1 MTRETRQWTIG
12 IVTVALCLG
21 LTAQQAFAF
30 KILEPAEGAKLRSGT
45 TITARVDLGKD
56 SNIVQVRYYWYGEQD
71 DTLVEQE
78 DTTATG
84 SIVAP
89 VALIG
94 LSDHHP
100 PFGGPLLV
108 PKDGIGPMRLLAVA
122 EISRGRLEKRSVF
135 DEILVQVE
143 PHAALTSIEFET
155 DKPLQL
161 GRAGQSSAFGHV
173 DSMGKVFELPVV
185 GEFTDGVTRRISTLG
200 SGTRYQSSNPKIIRV
215 LSNGLLQIVGNGK
228 MILTVTNRGKQA
240 MLDVTVEVNEEPNE
254 PPVADA
260 GPNQSVKAG
269 TKVKLSGLKSRDAE
283 GEALYYSWS
292 QVRGSKISLLDVDNA
307 EASFL
312 APIMSEKRT
321 YRFKLR
327 VTDKKGADSVPAFVD
342 VTVEPLRLLK
352 KAPNFVLVSQESSTY
367 PRGYASGSRFACG
380 LVG

>member
-135 DEILVQVE
+135 DEILVEVE

-228 MILTVTNRGKQA
+228 VILTVTNRGKQA

-260 GPNQSVKAG
+260 GANKIVKAG
-269 TKVKLSGLKSRDAE
+269 SKVKLSGLQSRDAE

-292 QVRGSKISLLDVDNA
+292 QVRGSKIALLDVDNA
-307 EASFL
+307 EPSFL
-312 APIMSEKRT
+312 APTVSEKRL

-327 VTDKKGADSVPAFVD
+327 VTDKKGADSVPAYVD
-342 VTVEPLRLLK
+342 VTVEP
-352 KAPNFVLVSQESSTY
+352 
-367 PRGYASGSRFACG
+367 
-380 LVG
+380 